1 LDEAA
6 FAHAWA
12 KGRTMSLEEAMELAL
27 QPLPEPEPE
36 PQPATPPTPTKGY
49 PYPNDLTEREVE
61 VLRLVAQGLS
71 NPRIAE
77 QLFLS
82 TFTVQAHLR
91 SIYSKLGVTSRAE
104 AARFAAEHNVV

>member
-1 LDEAA
+1 
-6 FAHAWA
+6 
-12 KGRTMSLEEAMELAL
+12 
-27 QPLPEPEPE
+27 
-36 PQPATPPTPTKGY
+36 
-49 PYPNDLTEREVE
+49 

-104 AARFAAEHNVV
+104 AARFAVEHRLA